1 MRNFSLISAGLS
13 ISCTTDYFTRGAG
26 RGMKYLFYLYYP
38 AHLFLCGLV
47 RILLYGNVGVMVGGQ

>member
-1 MRNFSLISAGLS
+1 MRYIG
-13 ISCTTDYFTRGAG
+13 TRGVG